1 MRLVGREKLDA
12 FAAKHS
18 DARPW
23 LENWIADAE
32 LSEWKTPHDIK
43 GKYSSASFLADN
55 IVVFNVKGNRYR
67 LEVLVAYR
75 THTIVVRK
83 IETHADYS
91 KSSRRN

>member
-1 MRLVGREKLDA
+1 MRVVGREKLDA
-12 FAAKHS
+12 FSAKHS

-32 LSEWKTPHDIK
+32 LSVWKTPHDIK
-43 GKYSSASFLADN
+43 QNYSSASFLSGN
-55 IVVFNVKGNRYR
+55 VVVFNVKDNRYR

-75 THTIVVRK
+75 TSTIVVRE
-83 IETHADYS
+83 IETHAEYS